1 MGSWDELY
9 DGYRNH
15 SITWYHGLLHRR
27 QVTGKFEHYVCVKG
41 DPCSTDLTDAF
52 FCYVWSIRDG
62 VLLQLPVT
70 EDEVLHLRAENK
82 RIASDLQDI
91 TTENKKITVLLANLT
106 ATVAALVA
114 K

>member
-1 MGSWDELY
+1 MLK
-9 DGYRNH
+9 
-15 SITWYHGLLHRR
+15 LLH
-27 QVTGKFEHYVCVKG
+27 
-41 DPCSTDLTDAF
+41 
-52 FCYVWSIRDG
+52 
-62 VLLQLPVT
+62 LPVT